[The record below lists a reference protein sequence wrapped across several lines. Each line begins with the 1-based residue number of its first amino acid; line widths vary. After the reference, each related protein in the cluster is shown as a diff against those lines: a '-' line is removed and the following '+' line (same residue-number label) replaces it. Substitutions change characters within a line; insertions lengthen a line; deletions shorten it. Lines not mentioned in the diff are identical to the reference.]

1 MSTEFMLE
9 LYGYI
14 GSVLVVVSL
23 LMASVVKLRIF
34 NTLGCIVSGSYAL
47 IIGSLP
53 LCLMNGALIFIN
65 AYHLIRMF
73 RSKTEYEL
81 VESSLD
87 DGFVTYFLERYAE
100 DIKKFFP
107 GFDGGKQADTA
118 YMVCCNGTPASI
130 LLGSKNENG
139 FLDILLDYS
148 TPAYRDCSVANYL
161 YPELGERGI
170 SFLVTGEVQTESHAK
185 YLEKMGF
192 DNQND
197 IYVKKL

>member
-1 MSTEFMLE
+1 MNTELMLE

-23 LMASVVKLRIF
+23 LMSSVVKLRIF

-65 AYHLIRMF
+65 GYYLIKMF
-73 RSKTEYEL
+73 NSKQEYDLIEAD
-81 VESSLD
+81 VK
-87 DGFVTYFLERYAE
+87 DGFVQYFLKRYEE
-100 DIKKFFP
+100 DIQKFFP
-107 GFDGGKQADTA
+107 GFDGCQKVDSA
-118 YMVCCNGTPASI
+118 YMVCCNGVPASL
-130 LLGSKNENG
+130 LLGNKDENG
-139 FLDILLDYS
+139 FLDIVLDYS
-148 TPAYRDCSVANYL
+148 TPAYRDCSVAKYL
-161 YPELGERGI
+161 YPALGEKGI
-170 SFLVTGEVQTESHAK
+170 SFLVTSEVQTETHAK

-192 DNQND
+192 ENQND

>member
-9 LYGYI
+9 VYGYI

-65 AYHLIRMF
+65 GYYLIKMF
-73 RSKTEYEL
+73 KSKQEYDLIETT
-81 VESSLD
+81 VE
-87 DGFVTYFLERYAE
+87 DGFAQYFLERYAE

-107 GFDGGKQADTA
+107 GFSGGKNTDSAFI
-118 YMVCCNGTPASI
+118 VCCNGTPASI
-130 LLGSKNENG
+130 LLGNRTENG
-139 FLDILLDYS
+139 ILEVALDYS
-148 TPAYRDCSVANYL
+148 TPTYRDCSVGKYL
-161 YPELGERGI
+161 YPALGSKGI
-170 SFLVTGEVQTESHAK
+170 SVLSTNDVQTEAHAA
-185 YLEKMGF
+185 YLTKMGF
-192 DNQND
+192 ENQND
-197 IYVKKL
+197 VYVKKI

>member
-1 MSTEFMLE
+1 MSTELMLE

-65 AYHLIRMF
+65 GYYLIKMF
-73 RSKTEYEL
+73 KSKQEYDLIEMDL
-81 VESSLD
+81 E
-87 DGFVTYFLERYAE
+87 DGFAQYFLGRYNE

-107 GFDGGKQADTA
+107 AFDGGSQVDTA
-118 YMVCCNGTPASI
+118 FVVCCNGTPASI
-130 LLGSKNENG
+130 LLGSRTENG
-139 FLDILLDYS
+139 ILEVVLDYS
-148 TPAYRDCSVANYL
+148 TPAYRDCSVGKYL
-161 YPELGERGI
+161 YPALAGKGI
-170 SFLVTGEVQTESHAK
+170 SVISTSDVQTEAHAA
-185 YLEKMGF
+185 YLTKMGF
-192 DNQND
+192 ENQND
-197 IYVKKL
+197 VYVKKI

>member
-14 GSVLVVVSL
+14 GSVMVVISL

-34 NTLGCIVSGSYAL
+34 NTIGCVISGSYAL

-65 AYHLIRMF
+65 GYYLIKMF
-73 RSKTEYEL
+73 KSKQEYDL
-81 VESSLD
+81 IESD
-87 DGFVTYFLERYAE
+87 ANDGFVQYFLERYDD
-100 DIKKFFP
+100 DIKKYFP
-107 GFDGGKQADTA
+107 GFDGGQQADTA

-130 LLGSKNENG
+130 LLGNKGENG
-139 FLDILLDYS
+139 FLDIVLDYS
-148 TPAYRDCSVANYL
+148 TPAYRDCSVGKYL
-161 YPELGERGI
+161 YPAIGETGI
-170 SFLVTGEVQTESHAK
+170 SFLVTGEVQTETHAA

-192 DNQND
+192 ENQND

>member
-34 NTLGCIVSGSYAL
+34 NTLGCIVSGSYAF

-53 LCLMNGALIFIN
+53 LCLVNGALIIIN
-65 AYHLIRMF
+65 GYYLIKMF
-73 RSKTEYEL
+73 KSKREYDL
-81 VESSLD
+81 IESNME
-87 DGFVTYFLERYAE
+87 DGFVKYFLERYDE
-100 DIKKFFP
+100 DIRKFFP
-107 GFDGGKQADTA
+107 GFDHSKKADSA
-118 YMVCCNGTPASI
+118 YMVCCNGTPASV
-130 LLGSKNENG
+130 LLANKGENG
-139 FLDILLDYS
+139 FLDIVLDYS
-148 TPAYRDCSVANYL
+148 TPAYRDCSVAKYL
-161 YPELGERGI
+161 YPALGDRGI
-170 SFLVTGEVQTESHAK
+170 RFLVTGEVHTETHAK

-192 DNQND
+192 ENQND

>member
-34 NTLGCIVSGSYAL
+34 NTMGCLVSGSYAL

-65 AYHLIRMF
+65 GYYLIKMF
-73 RSKTEYEL
+73 KSKQEYDLIESD
-81 VESSLD
+81 VE
-87 DGFVTYFLERYAE
+87 DGFVQYFLDRYEE

-107 GFDGGKQADTA
+107 GFHRSQQAESA
-118 YMVCCNGTPASI
+118 YVVCCNGTPASL
-130 LLGSKNENG
+130 LLGNKNENG
-139 FLDILLDYS
+139 FLDIVLDYS
-148 TPAYRDCSVANYL
+148 TPAYRDCSVAKYL
-161 YPELGERGI
+161 YPALGEKGI
-170 SFLVTGEVQTESHAK
+170 SFLVTSEVQTETHAK

-192 DNQND
+192 ENQND